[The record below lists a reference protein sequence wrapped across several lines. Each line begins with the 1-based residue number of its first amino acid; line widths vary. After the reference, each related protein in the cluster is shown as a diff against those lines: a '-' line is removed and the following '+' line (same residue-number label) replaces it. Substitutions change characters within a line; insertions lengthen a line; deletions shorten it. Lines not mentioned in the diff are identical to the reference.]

1 MRPNNNNHSSLNISN
16 QDRTR
21 TPKRNLF
28 ITFWLWLCIILNVFI
43 IVYLIYFSVTE
54 WRYFYDTPGVI
65 LSAVLSIVGYIML
78 LKWRKRGF
86 YLVCLAWLLQYF
98 LSISDYDLVYNMVL
112 SVCWAFTD
120 RISTMSDLGYIG
132 VLLINFGI
140 LLGILQIKKNG
151 VSCWSQLRW

>member
-28 ITFWLWLCIILNVFI
+28 VTFWLWLCIIFNGIMISIDIHDGF
-43 IVYLIYFSVTE
+43 Y
-54 WRYFYDTPGVI
+54 YFYESV
-65 LSAVLSIVGYIML
+65 SAVLTIVGYIML
-78 LKWRKRGF
+78 LKWRKWGF
-86 YLVCLAWLLQYF
+86 YLVCLAWTLQYF
-98 LSISDYDLVYNMVL
+98 FVRFHDYCMYYPDLTISDFFIRSICNG
-112 SVCWAFTD
+112 SV
-120 RISTMSDLGYIG
+120 LGYIG
-132 VLLINFGI
+132 FFLINFGI